1 MRAPPSLTWALIRF
15 FDYMYYYV
23 RKKGK
28 RDE

>member
-1 MRAPPSLTWALIRF
+1 MGPAIVDLGIIRF

-23 RKKGK
+23 RKRGK